1 MDNETRERVI
11 SNEDRLME
19 EVNKQAKVIQWYEKE
34 NRHNQEIIIKDC
46 KEIEELKRKI
56 AIKDK
61 WCQLIWDIGC
71 DYDGYNDVDNLKKII
86 DELEKEVEAS
96 TNVLDALK
104 NKEQEILWV
113 AKKDYDRVVE
123 ENNRKEEELA
133 RYKYLIDLAMQ
144 RRS

>member
-1 MDNETRERVI
+1 MDNETRERII

-56 AIKDK
+56 EIKDR

-86 DELEKEVEAS
+86 DELVEYSNYARTCDDITVVYS
-96 TNVLDALK
+96 SLEGNKKYNILD
-104 NKEQEILWV
+104 EEIQE
-113 AKKDYDRVVE
+113 E
-123 ENNRKEEELA
+123 
-133 RYKYLIDLAMQ
+133 
-144 RRS
+144 